1 MSLVVLL
8 SLAWLAGCAVTP
20 PAASQATSPA
30 TATPSPVSTATPTP
44 SRTKPAGPT
53 LPTAED
59 ALDVGSF
66 DNVHFA
72 SPTGRIWC
80 AMSADWT
87 LCHFPKGMNM
97 AKVPKPSS
105 VCPGS
110 GLDVT
115 GVSVGTTAE
124 YFCSGGT
131 EALPQ
136 TNGLNVDWWKST
148 GFGSVKY
155 DGQKLAILPY
165 GKKLLHSPFVC
176 ESAEAG
182 ISCGNVDSRKG
193 FRVSAKGVEFL
204 KK

>member
-1 MSLVVLL
+1 
-8 SLAWLAGCAVTP
+8 
-20 PAASQATSPA
+20 
-30 TATPSPVSTATPTP
+30 
-44 SRTKPAGPT
+44 
-53 LPTAED
+53 
-59 ALDVGSF
+59 
-66 DNVHFA
+66 
-72 SPTGRIWC
+72 
-80 AMSADWT
+80 
-87 LCHFPKGMNM
+87 M

-105 VCPGS
+105 VCPGA

-124 YFCSGGT
+124 YFCSGGA

-182 ISCGNVDSRKG
+182 ISCGNIDSRKG
-193 FRVSAKGVEFL
+193 FRVSSKGVEFL